1 MLSRTLLFA
10 AVAWSLAASAADLQV
25 GPGQPYATIQ
35 AAVDAAAAGDTISVD
50 AGTYP
55 EQVIVVARDLFI
67 RGAGT
72 GVTVIEAPDAL
83 ASLYNDG
90 ADHFPVVG
98 LQDADVT
105 LADLTVDGRGRGNL
119 HPRFYGVL
127 FRNAG
132 GGLTG
137 VAITGVRN
145 DPVDGS
151 DHGVA
156 VAAANDDTIARS
168 LAITGGAIADFQ
180 HAGVDLRAAADT
192 PLAVTLDAL
201 AITGATDQAL
211 GARLEGCSGTA
222 SGLTID
228 ACATGLHLRGAP
240 VAVTDATITGDLGRD
255 DVTGT
260 VGLLVE
266 NLEGHAD
273 LDLVATGN
281 TIAALGTAIVLRDNA
296 PAVGVW
302 LGADCSSNTVITCD
316 VGLDTDLPL
325 TTLAEDTWWGALDG
339 PAGDGPG
346 SGVLL
351 LGNADV
357 DPWRT
362 DLLTLISDPSDLE
375 LSEPAPDGTVV
386 FGYAGGASG
395 RIYGFS
401 IDVQWDPALA
411 TATADAFTRP
421 ADGPFA
427 AADYF
432 LTQEIAA
439 GHVRVDVAL
448 GSNVPGAYSGDL
460 FQGTFSL
467 APAAPHL
474 ATGALTLTV
483 LDLRDNQNQPLA
495 GLVPAPAQLVIDST
509 PALAG
514 LVITDTTIGSTE
526 WTGDGH
532 DLAVSV
538 DLFEGS
544 VDSLRCDLSAFG
556 GPVLELADAMA
567 DGTTYSWT
575 FTGTSGTGDG
585 PVTAVISARDTQ
597 GLTTSLSGSITA
609 DNTPPAPIA
618 GLVVTPGHQ
627 KVHLEWQAAEPD
639 GGSPVAGAIFRHVA
653 WGNYPAYAGP
663 LPPAPA
669 TPAEGDDPGLGL
681 VSTRSVDWVVEPR
694 DVYVLAGFMVDLV
707 GNVSAAGESGAATNY
722 WLGDHNGDGVVDIH
736 DDLTALGNSF
746 GRTLGEPGYDPVC
759 DVGPTFDWSPRGVP
773 HPEADGYRVQ
783 FEDLMV
789 TALNHDEVSPDQKR
803 SPGPAP
809 DLRWE
814 QLDPSTW
821 ALRLVTPHP
830 DLRGLNLRGSPGG
843 GATCEV
849 QAGALLA
856 AQASPVFVRN
866 IASGGLD
873 ASVAVIGPGARLEGT
888 GEVLRVVTSTPQ
900 AAFAVVLLAR
910 DGANREL
917 LDGHDVTGV
926 AIPSAHVLAR
936 NVPNPFNP
944 RTTIEFALPQAEA
957 VRLTIH
963 GIDGRLVR
971 VLVDEVRPA
980 GRHAVTW
987 DGRDGAGR
995 GVATGSYFYTLD
1007 AGHFRQVRKMTLL
1020 K

>member
-1 MLSRTLLFA
+1 MPSRTLILA

-35 AAVDAAAAGDTISVD
+35 AAVDAAASGDTISVA
-50 AGTYP
+50 AGAYP
-55 EQVIVVARDLFI
+55 EQVIVVAKDLTI
-67 RGAGT
+67 RGVGA
-72 GVTVIEAPDAL
+72 VATVIEAPDLL

-98 LQDADVT
+98 VQDASVT
-105 LADLTVDGRGRGNL
+105 LADLTVAGRGRGNL

-132 GGLTG
+132 GGLAD
-137 VAITGVRN
+137 VVVTGVRN
-145 DPVDGS
+145 DPLDGS

-156 VAAANDDTIARS
+156 VATDNDDTVARG
-168 LAITGGAIADFQ
+168 LTITGGAIADFQ
-180 HAGVDLRAAADT
+180 HAGVDLLAAADT
-192 PLAVTLDAL
+192 PLAITLDAV

-211 GARLEGCSGTA
+211 GARLEGCTGTA
-222 SGLTID
+222 TGLTID

-240 VAVTDATITGDLGRD
+240 VAVTGATITGDLDRD

-266 NLEGHAD
+266 NLEGHDD
-273 LDLVATGN
+273 LDLLATGN
-281 TIAALGTAIVLRDNA
+281 TIAALGTAIMLRDNA
-296 PAVGVW
+296 PAAGAW
-302 LGADCSSNTVITCD
+302 LGADCSGNTFITCGA
-316 VGLDTDLPL
+316 GLDTDLPL
-325 TTLAEDTWWGALDG
+325 TTIAENAWWGALDG

-351 LGNADV
+351 LGDADV

-362 DLLTLISDPSDLE
+362 DLLTLFGDPSSLE
-375 LSEPAPDGTVV
+375 LSEPAPDGTVS
-386 FGYAGGASG
+386 FHYAGGASG

-427 AADYF
+427 TADYF
-432 LTQEIAA
+432 LTQELAA
-439 GHVRVDVAL
+439 GHVRIDVAL
-448 GSNVPGAYSGDL
+448 GSDVPGAYSGGL

-467 APAAPHL
+467 APSAPHL
-474 ATGALTLTV
+474 ATGALTITV

-495 GLVPAPAQLVIDST
+495 GLVPAPAQLAIDST

-514 LVITDTTIGSTE
+514 LVITDATIGSTE
-526 WTGDGH
+526 WVGDGH

-544 VDSLRCDLSAFG
+544 VDSLRCDLTAFG
-556 GPVLELADAMA
+556 GPVLELADATV
-567 DGTTYSWT
+567 DGATYSWT

-585 PVTAVISARDTQ
+585 PVTASVHARDTQ
-597 GLTTSLSGSITA
+597 GLTTSLDGTITA

-627 KVHLEWQAAEPD
+627 KIHLAWQAAEPD
-639 GGSPVAGAIFRHVA
+639 GGSPVAGAVFRHVA

-669 TPAEGDDPGLGL
+669 SPTEGADPGLG
-681 VSTRSVDWVVEPR
+681 VASGGAVDWTVEPR

-707 GNVSAAGESGAATNY
+707 GNTSAAGGSGAATNY
-722 WLGDHNGDGVVDIH
+722 WLGDHDGDGVVDIH

-814 QLDPSTW
+814 QLDPHTW
-821 ALRLVTPHP
+821 SLTLVTPHP
-830 DLRGLNLRGSPGG
+830 DLRGLNVRGALDA
-843 GATCEV
+843 GATCDV
-849 QAGALLA
+849 HAGALLA
-856 AQASPVFVRN
+856 TQAAPVFLRN
-866 IASGGLD
+866 IADDVLD
-873 ASVAVIGPGARLEGT
+873 ASVAVIGPGARLEGA

-900 AAFAVVLLAR
+900 ATLPVVLLAR

-917 LDGHDVTGV
+917 LDGHDVTGAAV
-926 AIPSAHVLAR
+926 PSAYLLAR

-944 RTTIEFALPQAEA
+944 RTTIEFALPRAEA

-980 GRHAVTW
+980 GRHTVAW

-1007 AGHFRQVRKMTLL
+1007 AGSFRQVRKMTLL